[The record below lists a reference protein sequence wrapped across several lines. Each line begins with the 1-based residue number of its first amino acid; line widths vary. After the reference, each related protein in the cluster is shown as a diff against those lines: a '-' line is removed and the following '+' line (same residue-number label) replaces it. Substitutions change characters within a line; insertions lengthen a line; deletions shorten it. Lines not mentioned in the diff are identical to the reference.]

1 MPTPAEQKALAF
13 AAFVILVGG
22 AARLLNPGGATQPP
36 AGDTRALDA
45 QVAAVDSATGSRG
58 RKKGAK
64 RAATHK
70 VSPVTHDAG
79 VKTTPTGG
87 IIDDPADTARSYRST
102 PGFPPPSPRID
113 VDNRQ
118 FAAQPVAV
126 PAPRRA
132 AGRTVASANAPGTA
146 PAPAPVAPVDVD
158 VASAD
163 ELVPLPRIGPAA
175 AARIVANRDS
185 FGPFRSLEGLGRV
198 RGMGAATLRQLAG
211 RVTFSGRAASTSA
224 RRDYH

>member
-13 AAFVILVGG
+13 VAFVILVGV
-22 AARLLNPGGATQPP
+22 AARLLHSGGATHPP
-36 AGDTRALDA
+36 SGDSRALDA
-45 QVAAVDSATGSRG
+45 QVAAVDSAAGSRG
-58 RKKGAK
+58 RKKGGK
-64 RAATHK
+64 RAAIGK
-70 VSPVTHDAG
+70 VAQVAHDAG
-79 VKTTPTGG
+79 AKVTPTGG
-87 IIDDPADTARSYRST
+87 IIADPADSARWYHST

-113 VDNRQ
+113 VDSRQ
-118 FAAQPVAV
+118 L
-126 PAPRRA
+126 PAPAVAASAGQRT
-132 AGRTVASANAPGTA
+132 AGRTSASAPPGSAA
-146 PAPAPVAPVDVD
+146 PALPPVDVD